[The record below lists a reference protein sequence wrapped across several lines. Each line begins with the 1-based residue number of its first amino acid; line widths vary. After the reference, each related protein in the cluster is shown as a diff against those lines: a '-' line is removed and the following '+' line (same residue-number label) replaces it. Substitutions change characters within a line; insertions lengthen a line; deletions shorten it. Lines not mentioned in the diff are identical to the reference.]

1 MDINRIIH
9 GDCLEVLKTFPDEC
23 IDLVFADP
31 PYNLQLK
38 NELFRPDNSKV
49 KAVNDEWDKF
59 SSLKNYDEF
68 SHCWLSECKRLL
80 KPNGSIWVIGSYH
93 NIFRVGSKLQDLGFW
108 ILNDIIWRKSNP
120 MPNFKGTR
128 FTNAHET
135 LIWASKNEGSKFTF
149 NYNAMKSLNGDIQ
162 MRSDWNIPI
171 CSGNERIKVNGEK
184 LHSTQKPEAL
194 LSRVILSST
203 KKGDLILDPFVG
215 SGSTAAVAKKLSRN
229 WIGIE
234 KEKKYIREAK
244 KRIESINK
252 LSIDSLEFTKSK
264 KEEPRIPFGTL
275 LERGML
281 KAGEVLFDGRKRWF
295 ARVRID
301 GSVISDKSKGS
312 IHSVGAEVQGLQ
324 ACNGWTFW
332 HTTLNGTIVPIDTL
346 RSILRKEIYFQQ

>member
-1 MDINRIIH
+1 MEINRLIQ
-9 GDCLEVLKTFPDEC
+9 GDCIEVLKTFPEES
-23 IDLVFADP
+23 INLIFADP

-38 NELFRPDNSKV
+38 KELYRPDSSKV
-49 KAVNDEWDKF
+49 SAVNDDWDKF
-59 SSLKNYDEF
+59 SSFERYDNFTFQWLK
-68 SHCWLSECKRLL
+68 ECKRVL
-80 KPNGSIWVIGSYH
+80 KPNGTIWVIGSYH

-108 ILNDIIWRKSNP
+108 ILNDVIWRKSNP

-128 FTNAHET
+128 FSNAHET
-135 LIWASKNEGSKFTF
+135 LIWASKNEKSKFTF
-149 NYNAMKSLNGDIQ
+149 NYDAMKSLNGDTQ

-171 CSGNERIKVNGEK
+171 CSGNERIKVDGKK

-203 KKGDLILDPFVG
+203 KQGDLILDPFLG

-234 KEKKYIREAK
+234 KEDKYIKEAN
-244 KRIESINK
+244 KRIDKINK
-252 LSIDSLEFTKSK
+252 LSIGSLEVTKSK

-281 KAGEVLFDGRKRWF
+281 NAGEVLFDGRKRWF
-295 ARVRID
+295 AKVRID

-312 IHSVGAEVQGLQ
+312 IHSVGAEVQGLP

-332 HTTLNGTIVPIDTL
+332 HTSFNGTIVTIDTL
-346 RSILRKEIYFQQ
+346 RSMVRKEMYYQ